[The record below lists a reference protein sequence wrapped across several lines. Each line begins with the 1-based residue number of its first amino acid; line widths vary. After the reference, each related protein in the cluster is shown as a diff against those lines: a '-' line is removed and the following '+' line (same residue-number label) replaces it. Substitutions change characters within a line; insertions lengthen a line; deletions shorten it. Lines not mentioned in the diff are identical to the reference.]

1 MVLKRIPTSNLRT
14 RPNIR
19 LDADHA
25 LHQSATSDPLPID
38 HVFSVGKGERVSSE
52 PQSVYRYCEIGD
64 VDRLG
69 LTSPRT
75 VDPNFPEVDPELRKQ
90 EDRIRRKVVNQRK
103 AMTLDRW
110 CVLVPKTRPYLK
122 KFAIV
127 SGREGIHYTTDF
139 FVLEPG
145 KALSHACEGSTEV
158 ATCLLFLLLKGPL
171 NALLTSISRWGK
183 SYPTLH
189 PDDLSDAV
197 IDSSE
202 IPDLVKRDRVEEAAR
217 MRRIVESIVDGR
229 QQLQRLS
236 A

>member
-1 MVLKRIPTSNLRT
+1 MVLKRIETTNLRT
-14 RPNIR
+14 EPNIR

-25 LHQSATSDPLPID
+25 LHQSAVSEPLPIS
-38 HVFSVGKGERVSSE
+38 HVFTVGQGERVDSE
-52 PQSVYRYCEIGD
+52 PEVMYRYCEIGD

-90 EDRIRRKVVNQRK
+90 EDRIRRKVQQRK

-122 KFAIV
+122 KFAIIG
-127 SGREGIHYTTDF
+127 GRDGTYFTTDF

-145 KALSHACEGSTEV
+145 SALLKSCDGSIED
-158 ATCLLFLLLKGPL
+158 ASCLLFLLLKGPL

-189 PDDLSDAV
+189 PDDLSHAV
-197 IDSSE
+197 IDSAE
-202 IPDLVKRDRVEEAAR
+202 VQHLVTPDRVEEAVT
-217 MRRIVESIVDGR
+217 MRRVVTQIVEGR
-229 QQLQRLS
+229 QQLQRLTV
-236 A
+236 

>member
-1 MVLKRIPTSNLRT
+1 MVLKRIETTNLRT
-14 RPNIR
+14 EPNIR

-25 LHQSATSDPLPID
+25 LHQSAVSEPLPIS
-38 HVFSVGKGERVSSE
+38 HIFTVGHGERVDSE
-52 PQSVYRYCEIGD
+52 PEVMYRYCEIGD

-90 EDRIRRKVVNQRK
+90 EDRIRRKVQQRK
-103 AMTLDRW
+103 AMTLNRW

-122 KFAIV
+122 KFAII
-127 SGREGIHYTTDF
+127 SGNESTYFTTDF

-145 KALSHACEGSTEV
+145 STLLESCVGSIED
-158 ATCLLFLLLKGPL
+158 ASCLLFLLLKGPL

-189 PDDLSDAV
+189 PDDLANAV
-197 IDSSE
+197 IDVAE
-202 IPDLVKRDRVEEAAR
+202 IRDLVTPDRVEEAVT
-217 MRRIVESIVDGR
+217 MRRVVTQIVQGR
-229 QQLQRLS
+229 RKLQRL
-236 A
+236 AV

>member
-1 MVLKRIPTSNLRT
+1 MVLKRIETTNLRT
-14 RPNIR
+14 EPNIR

-25 LHQSATSDPLPID
+25 LHQSAVSEPLPIC
-38 HVFSVGKGERVSSE
+38 HVFTVGQGERVDSE
-52 PQSVYRYCEIGD
+52 PEVMYRYCEIGD

-69 LTSPRT
+69 LTAPRT

-90 EDRIRRKVVNQRK
+90 EDRIRRKVQQRK

-122 KFAIV
+122 KFAII
-127 SGREGIHYTTDF
+127 SGNESTYFTTDF

-145 KALSHACEGSTEV
+145 SVLLKACNGAIEDAS
-158 ATCLLFLLLKGPL
+158 CLLFLLLKGPL

-189 PDDLSDAV
+189 PDDLANAV
-197 IDSSE
+197 IDAAE
-202 IPDLVKRDRVEEAAR
+202 IPDLVTLDRVEEAVT
-217 MRRIVESIVDGR
+217 MRRVVTQIVEGR
-229 QQLQRLS
+229 RQLQRLTV
-236 A
+236 

>member
-1 MVLKRIPTSNLRT
+1 MVLKRIETTNLRT
-14 RPNIR
+14 EPNIR

-25 LHQSATSDPLPID
+25 LHQSAVSKPLPIS
-38 HVFSVGKGERVSSE
+38 HVFTVGQGERVDSE
-52 PQSVYRYCEIGD
+52 PKVMYRYCEIGD

-90 EDRIRRKVVNQRK
+90 EDRIRRKVQQRK
-103 AMTLDRW
+103 AMTLNRW

-122 KFAIV
+122 KFAIIC
-127 SGREGIHYTTDF
+127 GNENTYFTTDF

-145 KALSHACEGSTEV
+145 NALLESCGGSLED
-158 ATCLLFLLLKGPL
+158 ASCLLFLLLKGPL

-189 PDDLSDAV
+189 PDDLANAV
-197 IDSSE
+197 IDAAE
-202 IPDLVKRDRVEEAAR
+202 IQDLVTPDRVEEAVT
-217 MRRIVESIVDGR
+217 MRRVVTQIVEGR
-229 QQLQRLS
+229 QQLQRLTV
-236 A
+236 